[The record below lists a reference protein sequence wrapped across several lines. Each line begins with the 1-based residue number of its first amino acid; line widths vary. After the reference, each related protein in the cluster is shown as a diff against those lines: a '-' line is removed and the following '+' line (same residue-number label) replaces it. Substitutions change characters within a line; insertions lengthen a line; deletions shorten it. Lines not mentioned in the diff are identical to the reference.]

1 MERYNLKS
9 KVKYTMPHK
18 KDSAIIKDYSRIEV
32 DIAYH
37 IVKSVGVGH
46 SADGGLHLGLE
57 DTREL
62 ENLIT
67 ALTSA
72 KNRLKEMDATSIN
85 WGESIQINLFKD
97 IHEAS
102 YSYTKLEK

>member
-1 MERYNLKS
+1 MEKYNS
-9 KVKYTMPHK
+9 KVKYTMPNK
-18 KDSAIIKDYSRIEV
+18 TGSALIKDYSRIEV
-32 DIAYH
+32 DIARH

-46 SADGGLHLGLE
+46 CADGGLHLSLE

-67 ALTSA
+67 ALKSA
-72 KNRLKEMDATSIN
+72 RNRLKEMEATTLN
-85 WGESIQINLFKD
+85 WGESIKINLFKG

-102 YSYTKLEK
+102 YSYTKVEK

>member
-1 MERYNLKS
+1 MDKLKS
-9 KVKYTMPHK
+9 EVKYTMPDK
-18 KDSAIIKDYSRIEV
+18 TGSALIKDYSRIEV
-32 DIAYH
+32 NIAKH

-46 SADGGLHLGLE
+46 YADGGLHLSLE

-72 KNRLKEMDATSIN
+72 KDRLKEMKATSLN
-85 WGESIQINLFKD
+85 WGESIKINLFKD
-97 IHEAS
+97 VHQAS
-102 YSYTKLEK
+102 YSYTKVEK